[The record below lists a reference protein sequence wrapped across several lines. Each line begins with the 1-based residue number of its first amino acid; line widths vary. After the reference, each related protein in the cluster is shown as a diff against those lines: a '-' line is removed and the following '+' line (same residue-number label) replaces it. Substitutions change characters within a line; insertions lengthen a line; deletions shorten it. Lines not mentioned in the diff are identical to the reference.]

1 MDFHPAS
8 YKVIQCSHIKLLHYA
23 KRKVTVIVERIM
35 IRPMLNLHHEHR
47 ALTCAVACL
56 LTSFFS
62 HRELTAQTVQL
73 PTTRVFSLDTT
84 VAVPDQGSA
93 YLGGIGRSATSTSRR
108 GPLSTSRAYGQSST
122 QGTASVSAKVINLD
136 ELDRELR
143 IQTTPPQRATYGF
156 DRSREPSDDNADSK
170 SDTEKARDALN
181 KPKIA
186 TRAPELNFGSRL
198 TVNEQ
203 PKYDYL
209 ATLSHVPAQQEISST
224 SLEDAAYYLEQARQA
239 KNKGHWS
246 AVEVYYGL
254 AWKALPPNRRQAAI
268 AHWNKPKLEPTK
280 KSQTPNDSKKF

>member
-1 MDFHPAS
+1 M
-8 YKVIQCSHIKLLHYA
+8 
-23 KRKVTVIVERIM
+23 
-35 IRPMLNLHHEHR
+35 
-47 ALTCAVACL
+47 
-56 LTSFFS
+56 S

-73 PTTRVFSLDTT
+73 PTSRVFSLDTT

-93 YLGGIGRSATSTSRR
+93 YLGGIGRSASSTSRR

-122 QGTASVSAKVINLD
+122 QGSASVTAKVINLE

-156 DRSREPSDDNADSK
+156 DRSREPGDEEHGDNKPGKDNADSK
-170 SDTEKARDALN
+170 SDTEKARDALD
-181 KPKIA
+181 KAKIA
-186 TRAPELNFGSRL
+186 TRAPDLNFASRL

-209 ATLSHVPAQQEISST
+209 ATLSHVPAQQDISST

-280 KSQTPNDSKKF
+280 KSQTPNDAKKF

>member
-1 MDFHPAS
+1 MRFTTLNFRRACR
-8 YKVIQCSHIKLLHYA
+8 VVTCS
-23 KRKVTVIVERIM
+23 
-35 IRPMLNLHHEHR
+35 
-47 ALTCAVACL
+47 VACL
-56 LTSFFS
+56 LISFLS
-62 HRELTAQTVQL
+62 HPELEAQTVQL

-93 YLGGIGRSATSTSRR
+93 YLGGVGRSAASSSRR

-122 QGTASVSAKVINLD
+122 QGSASVNAKVINLE

-156 DRSREPSDDNADSK
+156 DRSREPGEEEINENKPDTDKNNLK
-170 SDTEKARDALN
+170 SDTEKAKDALN
-181 KPKIA
+181 KSKIA
-186 TRAPELNFGSRL
+186 TRAPDLNFRSRL

-209 ATLSHVPAQQEISST
+209 ATLSHVPAQQET
-224 SLEDAAYYLEQARQA
+224 SPTALEDAAYYLEQARQA

-280 KSQTPNDSKKF
+280 KTQTPNDAKKF

>member
-1 MDFHPAS
+1 
-8 YKVIQCSHIKLLHYA
+8 
-23 KRKVTVIVERIM
+23 
-35 IRPMLNLHHEHR
+35 MLNLHDEYR
-47 ALTCAVACL
+47 VLTCTVACL
-56 LTSFFS
+56 LVSIFP
-62 HRELTAQTVQL
+62 HCDLAAQTVQL
-73 PTTRVFSLDTT
+73 PTSRVFSLDTT

-108 GPLSTSRAYGQSST
+108 GPPSTSRAYGQSST

-156 DRSREPSDDNADSK
+156 DRSREPGDEEHGDNKPGKDNADSK
-170 SDTEKARDALN
+170 SDAEKARDALD
-181 KPKIA
+181 KAKIA
-186 TRAPELNFGSRL
+186 TRAPDLNFASRL

-268 AHWNKPKLEPTK
+268 SHWNKPKLEPIK
-280 KSQTPNDSKKF
+280 KTQTPNDAKKF

>member
-1 MDFHPAS
+1 
-8 YKVIQCSHIKLLHYA
+8 
-23 KRKVTVIVERIM
+23 
-35 IRPMLNLHHEHR
+35 MLNLRHEYR
-47 ALTCAVACL
+47 ALTCTVACL
-56 LTSFFS
+56 LASIFS

-93 YLGGIGRSATSTSRR
+93 YLGGIGRSSTSTSRR

-122 QGTASVSAKVINLD
+122 QGTANVSARIIDLD

-156 DRSREPSDDNADSK
+156 DRSREPGDEEHGDNMPGKDNADSK
-170 SDTEKARDALN
+170 SDTEKARDSLDKA
-181 KPKIA
+181 KIA
-186 TRAPELNFGSRL
+186 TRAPDLNFASRL

-209 ATLSHVPAQQEISST
+209 ATLSHIPAQQEISST

-280 KSQTPNDSKKF
+280 KSQKPNDSKKF